1 MRSGWD
7 VGMGCWCR
15 WGMGGG
21 GRWMGAGNGWTG
33 GMDRHWTVIKG
44 EEQKCN
50 LNITAAHLVLRIF
63 VHTVS

>member
-1 MRSGWD
+1 
-7 VGMGCWCR
+7 
-15 WGMGGG
+15 
-21 GRWMGAGNGWTG
+21 MGAGNGWTG